1 MLDTNQALAALSGV
15 ARKPPRLQAAPRRA
29 LVVGAG
35 GMLGAAVLEQAL
47 ATRRFERVGALVDA
61 PMQPAVHGFV
71 AVHADEVMAFAAD
84 TALVVFDRQRSA
96 NGREAAFVRPEPAG
110 LLALAQR
117 LLAAGVRRLVVVVP
131 HTPSLLPM
139 ALQQGLADMD
149 EAAVAALGFEQLVF
163 MRMAQDAR
171 DAPDVDAPQR
181 LARWMLSQLRWMIPQ
196 REQPVRAETVAR
208 VAAALAVQL
217 HDTQQEAPHATR
229 VVPAVLLWQA
239 AQSRDAAAVVAEWL
253 VPKAAP

>member
-1 MLDTNQALAALSGV
+1 MLDAHQALAALS
-15 ARKPPRLQAAPRRA
+15 RKPPRLAPTPRRV

-35 GMLGAAVLEQAL
+35 GALGAAVLEQAL

-71 AVHADEVMAFAAD
+71 AVRDDELAAFAAD

-96 NGREAAFVRPEPAG
+96 NGREAAFVRPAPQA
-110 LLALAQR
+110 LPALAQR
-117 LLAAGVRRLVVVVP
+117 LHAAGVRRLIVAVP

-149 EAAVAALGFEQLVF
+149 EAAVAALGLEQLVF
-163 MRMAQDAR
+163 MRMAQDAQ
-171 DAPDVDAPQR
+171 DAPGLAAPQR

-217 HDTQQEAPHATR
+217 HDAPHATR
-229 VVPAVLLWQA
+229 VVPATLLWQA
-239 AQSRDAAAVVAEWL
+239 AQSRDAAAVVSAWL
-253 VPKAAP
+253 VPKAAG

>member
-1 MLDTNQALAALSGV
+1 MLDTNQALAAIS
-15 ARKPPRLQAAPRRA
+15 RKPPRLQAAPRRA

-35 GMLGAAVLEQAL
+35 GALGAAVLEQTL

-61 PMQPAVHGFV
+61 PMQPAVQGFV
-71 AVHADEVMAFAAD
+71 AVGADDLAAFSAD
-84 TALVVFDRQRSA
+84 TALVVFDRQRNA
-96 NGREAAFVRPEPAG
+96 NGREAAFVRPEPES

-117 LLAAGVRRLVVVVP
+117 LHGVGVRRVIVVVP

-171 DAPDVDAPQR
+171 DAPGLDAPQR
-181 LARWMLSQLRWMIPQ
+181 LARWMLSQLRWMVPQ

-217 HDTQQEAPHATR
+217 HDAPHATR
-229 VVPAVLLWQA
+229 VVPATLLWEA
-239 AQSRDAAAVVAEWL
+239 AQSRDAAAVVAAWL
-253 VPKAAP
+253 VPKAAA